1 MGVTKNVM
9 GVTQL
14 IANYSLIDGAKSD
27 PYDNFN
33 RGTHPIY
40 HDAIHFYQ
48 LSTWKSHFF
57 WVGFD
62 ENYPNMRI
70 KWLNCLS

>member
-27 PYDNFN
+27 PYNNFN

-48 LSTWKSHFF
+48 LST
-57 WVGFD
+57 
-62 ENYPNMRI
+62 
-70 KWLNCLS
+70 